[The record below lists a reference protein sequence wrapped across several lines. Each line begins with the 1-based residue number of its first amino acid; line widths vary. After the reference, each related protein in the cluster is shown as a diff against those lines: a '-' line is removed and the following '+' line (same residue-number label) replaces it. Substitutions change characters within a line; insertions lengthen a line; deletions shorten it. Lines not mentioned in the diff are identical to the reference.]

1 MRHVGAMNDAPS
13 QREHQPATARR
24 WSLRTLAATAI
35 TAVALS
41 GAGGA
46 ALAVASD
53 GASSGGRP
61 GGPPPGMTGK
71 FKGHLPNGAG
81 QRPGVPGQLPSATD
95 PAKPNK
101 T

>member
-1 MRHVGAMNDAPS
+1 MAESRAARHFGAMNDTPT
-13 QREHQPATARR
+13 QPATARR

-53 GASSGGRP
+53 GASSAGRP
-61 GGPPPGMTGK
+61 GGMTGK
-71 FKGHLPNGAG
+71 FHGPPPNGAG

-95 PAKPNK
+95 PAPPSRP
-101 T
+101 